1 MKTAHLRRD
10 LAALGAV
17 FQEGKK
23 HTKVWLSGRQTVI
36 PRHREIPDLLARK
49 IKAQLGVK

>member
-1 MKTAHLRRD
+1 MKTAELRRD

-23 HTKVWLSGRQTVI
+23 HTKVWLCGKQTVI
-36 PRHREIPDLLARK
+36 PRHQEIPNLLARK